1 MSLNGNTE
9 NVKQKLINLLYKY
22 VSNCF
27 SVGGKN
33 RTINERDQYETSH
46 MVDKR

>member
-9 NVKQKLINLLYKY
+9 NVKQKLIN
-22 VSNCF
+22 CF
-27 SVGGKN
+27 SAGGKN